1 MIKNKRADIAIT
13 ILVLGV
19 IALCAVALFSFY
31 VDGSKIKR
39 VANSAY
45 FLQDVYNLAESV
57 EYSKEG
63 LTSKYD
69 EELEEY
75 DIKGFVIKRAYY
87 KKDLGV
93 SGDEEVLKV
102 KYNFNK

>member
-1 MIKNKRADIAIT
+1 MNKKADIAIT
-13 ILVLGV
+13 ILVVGV
-19 IALCAVALFSFY
+19 IALCAAALFSFY
-31 VDGSKIKR
+31 VGGGKIRR

-45 FLQDVYNLAESV
+45 LLQDVYNLAESV
-57 EYSKEG
+57 KYSGEG
-63 LTSKYD
+63 LTYKYD

-75 DIKGFVIKRAYY
+75 DIRGFVIERTYY

-102 KYNFNK
+102 KYNFGP